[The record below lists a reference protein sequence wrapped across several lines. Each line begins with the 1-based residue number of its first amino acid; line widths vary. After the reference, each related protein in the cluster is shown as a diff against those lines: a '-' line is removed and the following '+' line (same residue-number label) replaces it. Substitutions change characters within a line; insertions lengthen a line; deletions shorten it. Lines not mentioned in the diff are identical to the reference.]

1 MIKINGIRW
10 RLVKVSPSNP
20 ALQTPK
26 GNLALGCC
34 DSTNHT
40 IYIRKD
46 LHDKKLKEVLLHEM
60 THAVIYSYDIQ
71 LTTTEE
77 ENIASIISS
86 SGLEIIKLTQQAL
99 EQKQED

>member
-10 RLVKVSPSNP
+10 RLLQVSPSNP
-20 ALQTPK
+20 ALQTPN

-46 LHDKKLKEVLLHEM
+46 LHDKKVKEVLLHEI
-60 THAVIYSYDIQ
+60 THAVIYSYNIELTPTKEEDIV
-71 LTTTEE
+71 
-77 ENIASIISS
+77 SIISS
-86 SGLEIIKLTQQAL
+86 FGLEIIKLTQ
-99 EQKQED
+99 